1 MFKSEEERAEIY
13 KNLSKEQI
21 EMIEDEYFLDI
32 AFLKKEFSKYNK
44 KVYEYKVD
52 TLVFIVEIE

>member
-21 EMIEDEYFLDI
+21 ESIEDEYFLDI